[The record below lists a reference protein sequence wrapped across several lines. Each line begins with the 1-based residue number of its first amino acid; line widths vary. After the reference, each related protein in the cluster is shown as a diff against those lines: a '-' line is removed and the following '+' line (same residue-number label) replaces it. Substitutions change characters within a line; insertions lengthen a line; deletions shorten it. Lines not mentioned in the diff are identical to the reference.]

1 MANIFGACTGSMGS
15 KYDLWVTVIQNSQS
29 FSQNKSNITANFF
42 IRRND
47 GVNASAYNLIES
59 QNTVSLKIGGTTR
72 INKNLTIDT
81 RNNVYFR
88 LATWTG
94 DVSHNSDGTLNLAVS
109 GQFTMGN
116 TNLTGGSVNGSFK
129 CTPLGKSSTLTF
141 GDTTVNPG
149 GTVSATL
156 NAPSTAF
163 THKIKWSLGA
173 KSQIVSLGAGVRTA
187 DFTVPIEWT
196 SEIQKSLNGTLNVN
210 VDTYSNNEKIGSSS
224 YSLKLVIPATDSF
237 KPSFEML
244 VERNNNGVP
253 ASWNEYVRGIS
264 TITVDLAN
272 VTYKY
277 GADYYTTTITVG
289 NVTKREIPATFELTQ
304 AGQVKI
310 TVVVKD
316 NRGLSTVKT
325 ATITVQDYAPPS
337 INVESFNR
345 CNLVGALDSMGTYV
359 LLKYTADV
367 SSVNGKNT
375 GYATVKYKAS
385 QSDNWSASVA
395 APKLNTPFGDG
406 AFDVTKSYAVC
417 ITIKDGINT
426 QGVDTLLYLPG
437 GDIPFNI
444 RKGGKGAAFGKFSE
458 SDNLLDVNW
467 DMKVSGNMEL
477 SGMLNY
483 EKVPCECTEKAKDLL
498 ADLRYYPALDTV
510 FVRMRLVADT
520 GLAAKDT
527 HYVAKVSNRL
537 PGLFMPMNCMV
548 GFESGGQS
556 TAGVLYGSG
565 YIVVRSDEPIMPGT
579 QIYISGFY
587 VADYKS
593 S

>member
-15 KYDLWVTVIQNSQS
+15 KYDLWITVIQNSQS

-47 GVNASAYNLIES
+47 GVSNSAYNLIEG
-59 QNTVSLKIGGTTR
+59 QNTVSMKIGGTTR
-72 INKNLTIDT
+72 VNKSITIDT
-81 RNNVYFR
+81 RNNVYCR

-94 DVSHNSDGTLNLAVS
+94 DVNHNSDGTLTLSVS

-116 TNLTGGSVNGSFK
+116 DNLTGGTVSGSFK
-129 CTPLGKSSTLTF
+129 CTPLGKASALTF

-149 GTVSATL
+149 GTVRATI

-163 THKIKWSLGA
+163 THKIKWSLGT
-173 KSQIVSLGAGVRTA
+173 KSQTVSLGAGVSVA
-187 DFTVPIEWT
+187 DFTVPIGWT
-196 SEIQKSLNGTLNVN
+196 SEIQKSLNGTLNAT
-210 VDTYSNNEKIGSSS
+210 VDTYSGSEKTGSFS
-224 YSLKLVIPATDSF
+224 YSIKVVIPATDGF

-244 VERNNNGVP
+244 IERNNNGVP
-253 ASWNEYVRGIS
+253 AAWNEYVKGVS
-264 TITVDLAN
+264 TLTVEPAN
-272 VTYKY
+272 ITYKY

-289 NVTKREIPATFELTQ
+289 NITKREIPATFELTQ
-304 AGQVKI
+304 SGQVKI
-310 TVVVKD
+310 TVTVKD

-325 ATITVQDYAPPS
+325 ATITVQDYTPPS
-337 INVESFNR
+337 INIESFNR
-345 CNLVGALDSMGTYV
+345 CNLVGAVDSMGTYA

-367 SSVNGKNT
+367 SAVNGKNT
-375 GYATVKYKAS
+375 GSVTVKYKAS
-385 QSDNWSASVA
+385 QSDSWSAPVV
-395 APKLNTPFGDG
+395 APKNNTPFGDG
-406 AFDVTKSYAVC
+406 AFDVTSSYAVC

-426 QGVDTLLYLPG
+426 EGIDTLLYLPG

-458 SDNLLDVNW
+458 KDNLLDVNW
-467 DMKVSGNMEL
+467 DMKVNGSMEL

-483 EKVPCECTEKAKDLL
+483 EKVPCECTEKARDLL

-520 GLAAKDT
+520 GLAANDT
-527 HYVAKVSNRL
+527 HYVAKVSDRF